1 MINVELFTVGPL
13 FTNCYLVY
21 CSQTREAIV
30 IDPGFGNVREAED
43 FLRKILQRKLNLKFI
58 VNTHGH
64 PDHTSGN
71 GFLKEKTSAPI
82 LIHRFDAS
90 KLGESRKVVYE
101 SLGFELYS
109 PPADIFIDEGD
120 IIKFGN
126 ASLKV
131 LYTPGHSKGSVSL
144 VGENC
149 VFSGDTLFAG
159 SIGRY
164 DFPDSSFE
172 EIMHSLK
179 EKILILPDDFIV
191 YPGHGPITT
200 IGEEKRNN
208 PFLRDVFS

>member
-21 CSQTREAIV
+21 CPQTKEAIV
-30 IDPGFGNVREAED
+30 IDPGFGSKKEAEN
-43 FLRKILQRKLNLKFI
+43 FLEKILRKELNIKYI

-71 GFLKEKTSAPI
+71 GLLKERTHAPI

-90 KLGESRKVVYE
+90 KLGDSRRIVYE
-101 SLGFELYS
+101 SLGFEIYS
-109 PPADIFIDEGD
+109 PPADTFIDEGD

-131 LYTPGHSKGSVSL
+131 LYTPGHSKGSISL
-144 VGENC
+144 VGEKC

-179 EKILILPDDFIV
+179 EKLLALPDDFIV

-200 IGEEKRNN
+200 IGEEKRSN
-208 PFLRDVFS
+208 PFL

>member
-1 MINVELFTVGPL
+1 MFNVELFTVGPL

-21 CSQTREAIV
+21 CPESREAVV
-30 IDPGFGNVREAED
+30 IDPGFGTIREAED
-43 FLRKILQRKLNLKFI
+43 FLRKIMQMKLNLKYI

-71 GFLKEKTSAPI
+71 GFLREKTSAPV
-82 LIHRFDAS
+82 LIHRLDAS
-90 KLGESRKVVYE
+90 KLGEARRVVYE

-109 PPADIFIDEGD
+109 PPADSFIDEGD
-120 IIKFGN
+120 IIKFGD
-126 ASLKV
+126 SELKV
-131 LYTPGHSKGSVSL
+131 IHTPGHSKGSVSL
-144 VGENC
+144 IGEKC
-149 VFSGDTLFAG
+149 IFSGDTLFAG

-179 EKILILPDDFIV
+179 EKILTLPGNFIV

-200 IGEEKRNN
+200 IEEERRNN
-208 PFLRDVFS
+208 PFLKEFL